1 MVSFEVYWF
10 LNWRGSVS
18 FANINHYTSVFIL
31 CTTDSPTS
39 TMITMLPLNITVL
52 RDAAVSIKC
61 TTDAN
66 PDAHIYHFFL
76 NDNLIGNSSS
86 GVFNTTVMAD
96 GVYTCVPINTDGT
109 GDNATVSITAV
120 GKCKHTSCPLFK
132 DTICKMLY
140 S

>member
-1 MVSFEVYWF
+1 
-10 LNWRGSVS
+10 
-18 FANINHYTSVFIL
+18 
-31 CTTDSPTS
+31 
-39 TMITMLPLNITVL
+39 MITTLPQNTTVL
-52 RDAAVSIKC
+52 RGATVSIKC

-66 PDAHIYHFFL
+66 PDAHIYHFYL

-120 GKCKHTSCPLFK
+120 GKCKHTFCPLFQ
-132 DTICKMLY
+132 DIICEMLY
-140 S
+140 FIMSVSTNLRQTTDLLCFPKHVHSTV